1 MSYSYFKRFQFQVKR
16 VNILLHVGEMDMSL
30 ALVLQ
35 GLLPLIVFA
44 IVDIFASMRT
54 AIIAAIIASVVEAAW
69 GWYSYGE
76 VDPTTWL
83 SLGLILLMGFVSI
96 KMRSDRLFKFQPVV
110 MALVFAAV
118 LGWYQWQGNPLMV
131 QMMPKV
137 AALLSEAQRAQMSD
151 PRFIHSMTR
160 LDFLLIPSFL
170 AHASLVA
177 WAATSKTTMYWLV
190 ARGVGFY
197 VLMAIAILGNVIMSR

>member
-1 MSYSYFKRFQFQVKR
+1 
-16 VNILLHVGEMDMSL
+16 MSL
-30 ALVLQ
+30 AFALQ

-44 IVDIFASMRT
+44 IVDMFASMRT
-54 AIIAAIIASVVEAAW
+54 AIIAAIVVSVIEAGW

-83 SLGLILLMGFVSI
+83 SLGLILLMGLVSI
-96 KMRSDRLFKFQPVV
+96 RMRSDRLFKFQPVV

-118 LGWYQWQGNPLMV
+118 LGWYQFQGNPLMV

-137 AALLSEAQRAQMSD
+137 AALLSEEQRELMKDQ
-151 PRFIHSMTR
+151 RFTEIMTR
-160 LDFLLIPSFL
+160 LDLLLIPAFL
-170 AHASLVA
+170 AHAALVA
-177 WAATSKTTMYWLV
+177 WAATRKTTMYWLV

-197 VLMAIAILGNVIMSR
+197 ALAALAMLANVILSQ